1 MKSLIKLLSILAIS
15 SPIPLTV
22 VGCDHKKETQKVEL
36 ETLNQKLNDEVTK
49 LTTNIPAKINKKN
62 KELDRLINRI
72 IKNLDLSPNLVKLQ
86 IKYFNDEKCKNDISD
101 QPQKAGNLYMVI
113 SADVNDGNY
122 QGSTKPIK
130 INLKENATKINLNT
144 ITKLSG
150 FDITANPSKTYK
162 QLISNINNF
171 NEFKLTPLA
180 VGYQL
185 QFYNENNE
193 DITNDKQELENISKI
208 IVKITS
214 SFDDENYQGSTNID
228 LTNQTIIID
237 QDMQNYF
244 AKVTVPLAN
253 FTPQNPATP
262 ATKDKKQA
270 VANVVKSLKTIQKK
284 YESITKA
291 ILKGMYQEKIDLTKL
306 RNENEIYDINQ
317 QPVANNW
324 FEKPAS
330 GKEANVLIFYGNTEK
345 GYFFPIWID
354 IT

>member
-22 VGCDHKKETQKVEL
+22 FGCDKKETQKVEL
-36 ETLNQKLNDEVTK
+36 ETLTQKLNDEVSK
-49 LTTNIPAKINKKN
+49 LSTNISAKINKKN
-62 KELDRLINRI
+62 KDLDQLINRA
-72 IKNLDLSPNLVKLQ
+72 IKNLDLSPNLVKPQ
-86 IKYFNDEKCKNDISD
+86 IKYFTDEQCKNDISN
-101 QPQKAGNLYMVI
+101 QQQKTGSLYTVI
-113 SADVNDGNY
+113 SADVNDRSY

-130 INLKENATKINLNT
+130 INLTENSTKINLNT

-150 FDITANPSKTYK
+150 LDIIANPSKTYK

-171 NEFKLTPLA
+171 NEFKLVPLA

-185 QFYNENNE
+185 QFYSENNK
-193 DITNDKQELENISKI
+193 DITNDKQELENVSKI

-228 LTNQTIIID
+228 LTNQTIITD

-244 AKVTVPLAN
+244 AKVTVPLAK
-253 FTPQNPATP
+253 FIPYNPATP

-270 VANVVKSLKTIQKK
+270 VDNVISSLKVIQKK
-284 YESITKA
+284 YESMTKS
-291 ILKGMYQEKIDLTKL
+291 ILSGIYQKKIDLTKL
-306 RNENEIYDINQ
+306 RNENEIYDTNQ
-317 QPVANNW
+317 QLVANNW

-330 GKEANVLIFYGNTEK
+330 GKEAKVLIFYGNTKK
-345 GYFFPIWID
+345 GYFFPIWIN